1 MKIKFTPSPN
11 QLWIKHLIRNSKKQ
25 KFLCD
30 IYISL
35 NRTLSDR
42 IDYPKQFR
50 IRNPIQYSL
59 PITPLDRIFYPKLF
73 RIKNP
78 IRRGFLKKPCRIEN
92 PIRIGR
98 RMKSRDLDSIR
109 NSCDVYADIH
119 HPWVQLKSFIQVCW
133 LGSWSMLT
141 YITQWYIWIA
151 LSKYVNIIFCSWNP
165 QVCWHTSPNA
175 RSYKVCWLASPMCII
190 YFMDYADL
198 HHPVI

>member
-11 QLWIKHLIRNSKKQ
+11 QLRIKHLIRNSKKQ

-50 IRNPIQYSL
+50 IRNPIRHSL
-59 PITPLDRIFYPKLF
+59 PITPSDRIFYPKPF

-78 IRRGFLKKPCRIEN
+78 IRRGFLKKTLSDRISYPKPFRIEN

-98 RMKSRDLDSIR
+98 RMKSRG
-109 NSCDVYADIH
+109 
-119 HPWVQLKSFIQVCW
+119 
-133 LGSWSMLT
+133 LGLVWPGPTLFCSRSRR
-141 YITQWYIWIA
+141 A
-151 LSKYVNIIFCSWNP
+151 LSHLV
-165 QVCWHTSPNA
+165 
-175 RSYKVCWLASPMCII
+175 RSAQAQGQPKLA
-190 YFMDYADL
+190 DN
-198 HHPVI
+198 

>member
-11 QLWIKHLIRNSKKQ
+11 QLRIKHLIRNSKKQ

-50 IRNPIQYSL
+50 IRNPIRHSL
-59 PITPLDRIFYPKLF
+59 PITPSDRIFYPKPF

-78 IRRGFLKKPCRIEN
+78 IRRGFLKKNLSDRISYPKPFRIEN

-98 RMKSRDLDSIR
+98 RMKRCGQATKRPRTLLASLWE
-109 NSCDVYADIH
+109 
-119 HPWVQLKSFIQVCW
+119 PWWSPFKVRWAEEEIPHLWRSQSQTCVLHCVSSFSLGLGMALKQRWFQLK
-133 LGSWSMLT
+133 
-141 YITQWYIWIA
+141 
-151 LSKYVNIIFCSWNP
+151 
-165 QVCWHTSPNA
+165 
-175 RSYKVCWLASPMCII
+175 
-190 YFMDYADL
+190 
-198 HHPVI
+198 

>member
-11 QLWIKHLIRNSKKQ
+11 QLRIKHLIRNSKKQ

-50 IRNPIQYSL
+50 IRNPIRHSL
-59 PITPLDRIFYPKLF
+59 PITPLDRIFYPKPF

-78 IRRGFLKKPCRIEN
+78 IRRGFLKKTLSDRISYPKPFRIEN

-98 RMKSRDLDSIR
+98 RMKSRG
-109 NSCDVYADIH
+109 
-119 HPWVQLKSFIQVCW
+119 QV
-133 LGSWSMLT
+133 G
-141 YITQWYIWIA
+141 
-151 LSKYVNIIFCSWNP
+151 NP
-165 QVCWHTSPNA
+165 SP
-175 RSYKVCWLASPMCII
+175 SYHDERRKASNENT
-190 YFMDYADL
+190 L
-198 HHPVI
+198 L

>member
-11 QLWIKHLIRNSKKQ
+11 QLRIKHLIRNSKKQ

-50 IRNPIQYSL
+50 IRNPIRHSL
-59 PITPLDRIFYPKLF
+59 PITPSDRIFYPKPF

-78 IRRGFLKKPCRIEN
+78 IRRGFLKKTLSDRISYPKPFRIEN

-98 RMKSRDLDSIR
+98 RMKSRR
-109 NSCDVYADIH
+109 PDISLCR
-119 HPWVQLKSFIQVCW
+119 VRESR
-133 LGSWSMLT
+133 
-141 YITQWYIWIA
+141 IA
-151 LSKYVNIIFCSWNP
+151 TMTTEMEAFPKTRL
-165 QVCWHTSPNA
+165 
-175 RSYKVCWLASPMCII
+175 
-190 YFMDYADL
+190 
-198 HHPVI
+198 